1 MSRCCCSSSCCGDV
15 STAENRIPRVDSKIG
30 VGDTLKRI
38 FFRLG
43 IGRMNMTVPPG
54 LYAFGSPNPED
65 PVIVSA
71 NFRLTFDQLRKKLES
86 RNAWLL
92 ILNTKGINVWCAA
105 GKGTFGTE
113 ELVRQIESFGLKSF
127 ISHNNLI
134 LPQLGAPGIKAHEV
148 KSRTG
153 FRVHY
158 GPVSL
163 DDLGT
168 YLDAGMKA
176 SREMRRIAFPF
187 LERLELVPLE
197 MVQAWKILLA
207 MVAVSS
213 ILSLILLGPEGMSL
227 LYDVVPAVIAVVCG
241 AFITPL
247 LLPYIPGRA
256 FSLKGA
262 LVGTVFSGVFIGAT
276 DPPLSATIFIA
287 GIIIAISSFLAM
299 NFTGASTFTSLSG
312 VKKEIRYAMPFQGGL
327 VVAAIF
333 GRILLEL
340 VSKGGAGV

>member
-15 STAENRIPRVDSKIG
+15 STAKNRLPRVDSKIG
-30 VGDTLKRI
+30 IGDKLKRI
-38 FFRLG
+38 VFRLG
-43 IGRMNMTVPPG
+43 IGRMNISVTPG
-54 LYAFGSPNPED
+54 LYAFGSPTSEA

-71 NFRLTFDQLRKKLES
+71 NFRLTFDQLRKTLKG

-92 ILNTKGINVWCAA
+92 ILNTRGINVWCAA

-113 ELVRQIESFGLKSF
+113 ELIRQIESSDLINFL
-127 ISHNNLI
+127 SHNNLI
-134 LPQLGAPGIKAHEV
+134 LPQLGAPGIKAHEI

-163 DDLGT
+163 DDLGE
-168 YLDAGMKA
+168 YLDSGMKA
-176 SREMRRIAFPF
+176 RREMRRKTFPF
-187 LERLELVPLE
+187 SERVELVPLE
-197 MVQAWKILLA
+197 LVQAWKILFGT
-207 MVAVSS
+207 VAVSS
-213 ILSLILLGPEGMSL
+213 ILSLIILGPKGLSL

-241 AFITPL
+241 ACITPL

-262 LVGTVFSGVFIGAT
+262 LVGAVFSGVFIGAT
-276 DPPLSATIFIA
+276 VPPLPITIFIT
-287 GIIIAISSFLAM
+287 GTIIAISSFLAM

-312 VKKEIRYAMPFQGGL
+312 VRKEMRYAMPFQGGL
-327 VVAAIF
+327 VIAAIL
-333 GRILLEL
+333 GRILMEL
-340 VSKGGAGV
+340 FSKGAAGV